1 MKTPPSFLSISKGT
15 PVLIDF
21 HLPEPVRTHVMGL
34 LDLAEQDPRADFVEH
49 VEFELGRY
57 VLRENED
64 RGAST
69 VQDDREQLKDLQK
82 TLLKLKTQLD
92 RLSDRN
98 RLFLHSLLHQ
108 QPAYDEAT
116 MVLSRN
122 APCQRS
128 SISRPAR

>member
-1 MKTPPSFLSISKGT
+1 MKIPPSFLSISKGT
-15 PVLIDF
+15 HVLIDF

-34 LDLAEQDPRADFVEH
+34 PGLADQDPRADFVEQ
-49 VEFELGRY
+49 VEFELRRY
-57 VLRENED
+57 VLREDEDED

-69 VQDDREQLKDLQK
+69 VQEDREQLKGLQK

-108 QPAYDEAT
+108 QPAYDE
-116 MVLSRN
+116 
-122 APCQRS
+122 
-128 SISRPAR
+128 